1 LKGGDLMLEKVK
13 DLIFE
18 KIKKDINKR
27 MSQYNDSRHPTSDEV
42 TIAWLVLEIE
52 RLKQNKGG
60 E

>member
-1 LKGGDLMLEKVK
+1 MLEKVK